1 MRSLG
6 MNALRTIGVTDHRRN
21 LLGACLAGALITGA
35 ALAAGYALSVAPAE
49 QQSGIGPGASVH
61 AKNGD
66 TPEWIIDLQTR
77 NAGQAPVVIDPE
89 EPSFWI

>member
-1 MRSLG
+1 MRSLR
-6 MNALRTIGVTDHRRN
+6 MNALRTIAVTDHRRT
-21 LLGACLAGALITGA
+21 LLGACLAAALVTGA
-35 ALAAGYALSVAPAE
+35 ALATGYALYFAPAE
-49 QQSGIGPGASVH
+49 PQSGIGPGASVH

-77 NAGQAPVVIDPE
+77 NAGQVPVAIDPE

>member
-1 MRSLG
+1 
-6 MNALRTIGVTDHRRN
+6 MNALRAIGMTDHRKS
-21 LLGACLAGALITGA
+21 LLGAYLVGALTMGA
-35 ALAAGYALSVAPAE
+35 VLSGSYAFLVAPAL
-49 QQSGIGPGASVH
+49 QQADIRPGASVH

-77 NAGQAPVVIDPE
+77 NAGQAPDVSDPE